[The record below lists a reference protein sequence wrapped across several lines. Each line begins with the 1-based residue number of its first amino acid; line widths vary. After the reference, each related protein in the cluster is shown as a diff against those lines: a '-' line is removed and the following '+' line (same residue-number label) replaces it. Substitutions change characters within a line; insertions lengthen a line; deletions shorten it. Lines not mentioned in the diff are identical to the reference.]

1 MVSVNFRPDKGFKP
15 TAVVMGSFGGLFV
28 AMELEPGVIVYSPG
42 TGEESAVYV
51 RQLALVLAQAADQ
64 LETSIAREKAAE
76 RREANAYAEA
86 SAAQATDAMLG
97 RAV

>member
-64 LETSIAREKAAE
+64 LEIAVAHEKAAA
-76 RREANAYAEA
+76 RRVQNAFAA
-86 SAAQATDAMLG
+86 ATIAQAADAMLG